1 MRQFYIL
8 LFSLLM
14 GTQIIQAQDSKKLE
28 SIRVK
33 VLAEYGSYF
42 SQVTLTENGNLRLTA
57 NDKYFIETNE
67 KKRGI
72 IKNVLSN
79 WPETMILVNRGS
91 QNELWGRIIK
101 TGEISLLE
109 RWDINGSQSQG
120 PTSSEN
126 NEQQRL
132 TKHPWFFY
140 VGEQGMIDSD
150 HNINFSLNTRL
161 GFFLL
166 ANRWDLAATYS
177 LNLTGNDSSDS
188 NASQSNVGVMSKVYF
203 PIKEYNIS
211 PNIGGEISLVSNTDA
226 QKVKSQTFNTS
237 ILIGLSW
244 YVGFGSLD
252 IGFRTGKEFTTM
264 IGFTIIPKF
273 NKNK

>member
-8 LFSLLM
+8 LFSLLV
-14 GTQIIQAQDSKKLE
+14 GTQLIQAQDSRKLE
-28 SIRVK
+28 SIKGK
-33 VLAEYGSYF
+33 VLTEYGNYF
-42 SQVTLTENGNLRLTA
+42 SQVTFTGNGNLRLIA
-57 NDKYFIETNE
+57 MDKYFILTNE
-67 KKRGI
+67 NKRGI
-72 IKNVLSN
+72 IKDILSD
-79 WPETMILVNRGS
+79 WQETLILVTRGS
-91 QNELWGRIIK
+91 QNELWGRSIM
-101 TGEISLLE
+101 TGEVSLLNT
-109 RWDINGSQSQG
+109 WDRSGSQSLVQTV
-120 PTSSEN
+120 PES
-126 NEQQRL
+126 NEQQKF

-140 VGEQGMIDSD
+140 IGEQGMFDSD

-166 ANRWDLAATYS
+166 ANKWDLAATYS
-177 LNLTGNDSSDS
+177 INFSGNDMSKS
-188 NASQSNVGVMSKVYF
+188 NSSQSNYGVMSKVYF

-226 QKVKSQTFNTS
+226 QKVKSQTFNKS

-244 YVGFGSLD
+244 YIGFGSLD

-273 NKNK
+273 NKKK